1 MRYREMTVA
10 SLSLP
15 RIVLQ
20 VLVPFAAGYI
30 MVWLLRSVNAV
41 VAPELVRELGL
52 TASGLGLLTS
62 AYFFTYAA
70 MQLPMGLLLDRYGPR
85 RTQAGLFVFAGI
97 GCLGFATSQNELM
110 LTLSRALI
118 GLGFAGGLMAGFK
131 TVALWLPRDKVPMGN
146 GCYMAVG
153 AIGAILAATPTQ
165 LLVEA
170 IGWRP
175 SFVLL
180 GIVTLAAA
188 AAIHLVVPERGG
200 GGKAETLPELLRGL
214 AGVIRDR
221 LFWKVTPIVSATNA
235 VALAVQSLW
244 LGPWLIDVGGLSRV
258 EAANYLM
265 ACSLGFGVGVA
276 GIGTLATWLGRRGV
290 DTLTVLTFAILPFL
304 AIQTLMV
311 LGWATNALLLV
322 VILYGMTGQVA
333 IIVHAKFAEHFGVAL
348 AGRASTA
355 ANLVA
360 FILAFACQYVIGWVI
375 DFWPPGP
382 GGGYHPEGYRA
393 AFAGALAIQ
402 VATYLW
408 YLGFRERR

>member
-1 MRYREMTVA
+1 MSIALTT
-10 SLSLP
+10 P

-20 VLVPFAAGYI
+20 VLVPFAAGYV
-30 MVWLLRSVNAV
+30 MTWLLRSVNAV
-41 VAPELVRELGL
+41 VAPDLVRDLGL
-52 TASGLGLLTS
+52 TAGGLGLLTS

-70 MQLPMGLLLDRYGPR
+70 MQLPVGLMLDRYGPR
-85 RTQAGLFVFAGI
+85 RTQAGLFLFTAV
-97 GCLGFATSQNELM
+97 GCLGFAVAQNELT
-110 LTLSRALI
+110 LTLARALI
-118 GLGFAGGLMAGFK
+118 GLGLAGGLMAGFK

-153 AIGAILAATPTQ
+153 GVGAILAATPTQ

-175 SFVLL
+175 AFVLL
-180 GIVTLAAA
+180 GLVMFAVSAV
-188 AAIHLVVPERGG
+188 IHLVVPERGG
-200 GGKAETLPELLRGL
+200 GGRIETFPEQLRGL
-214 AGVIRDR
+214 AGVVKDR

-235 VALAVQSLW
+235 AALAVQSLW
-244 LGPWLIDVGGLSRV
+244 LGPWLVDVGGLSRAD
-258 EAANYLM
+258 AANYLM

-276 GIGTLATWLGRRGV
+276 SIGTLASWLGRRGV
-290 DTLTVLTFAILPFL
+290 DTLTVLTFAVVPFL
-304 AIQTLMV
+304 AVQALMV
-311 LGWATNALLLV
+311 FGWTTDALLIV
-322 VILYGMTGQVA
+322 VVLYGLTGQVA
-333 IIVHAKFAEHFGVAL
+333 IIVHAKFAEHFGIAL

-360 FILAFACQYVIGWVI
+360 FVLAFACQYAVGWVI

-382 GGGYHPEGYRA
+382 GGGYHPDGYRA